1 MCVSLC
7 NASGGRW
14 GPAEV
19 PEASWSTADGLRGP
33 QSPQKAGLK
42 WKRQDLLLRV
52 GSLLEE
58 PVAPRV
64 IKFLDFLLPTEAP
77 ERDAILSRDRRISN
91 FHTIS
96 SCCCCCCSAEGT
108 QPCCCS
114 SNDACVA
121 QLLLREVNAHRELE
135 VQRKILAASPD
146 FKLLAAFQ
154 FLEDPKIAAV
164 TPLSL
169 AEALEAEG
177 FFLRPSE
184 VELIFR
190 RLDRSGQANDAGTV
204 SCACC
209 PDSTRLQST
218 SISRIPRPQRCSRLR
233 SSSSNFQRDD
243 SAAPESFRAS
253 ECRFLR
259 PRIKPAC
266 SSTKSCCCVTRCN
279 STEIRRSPLLR
290 NNVCKVRSKS
300 CSGNAVASGC
310 EVAGV
315 LSSQIDSERRLEFL
329 REKLALKPD
338 FNLLQFWGLFDTEG
352 RGYAAA
358 THVRDAFNAV
368 GLDISLAQARLF
380 ARKLSSDAGPRIRY
394 ADMARAFLPT
404 KTRYAEAMINRISNG
419 SHKCPTPQRH
429 LAPETLEIVA
439 AIFDMTLAYGFLICA
454 HSRDGDGYVTAAE
467 FSASLMAHGVC
478 PSEAELNALVN
489 RYDKNGDSKVS
500 YNEFV
505 NEIGRTRCPV
515 GSCRL
520 ICSCR

>member
-1 MCVSLC
+1 MSLSPAARRRLAHFFLSVAQLEGEQRKLYFSSSQ
-7 NASGGRW
+7 AS
-14 GPAEV
+14 
-19 PEASWSTADGLRGP
+19 SSLR
-33 QSPQKAGLK
+33 S
-42 WKRQDLLLRV
+42 R
-52 GSLLEE
+52 
-58 PVAPRV
+58 
-64 IKFLDFLLPTEAP
+64 FLDFILPTEAA
-77 ERDAILSRDRRISN
+77 EREAVLSRDRRISS
-91 FHTIS
+91 FHSTS
-96 SCCCCCCSAEGT
+96 SCCCSCCSAEGT

-114 SNDACVA
+114 SNDACVS

-135 VQRKILAASPD
+135 AQRRILAASPD

-154 FLEDPKIAAV
+154 LLEDPKIAAV
-164 TPLSL
+164 TPMSL
-169 AEALEAEG
+169 AESLEAEG

-190 RLDRSGQANDAGTV
+190 RLD
-204 SCACC
+204 
-209 PDSTRLQST
+209 
-218 SISRIPRPQRCSRLR
+218 SRLR
-233 SSSSNFQRDD
+233 SSSSSLPRDD

-253 ECRFLR
+253 DCRLFR
-259 PRIKPAC
+259 PRIKSGY
-266 SSTKSCCCVTRCN
+266 SSTKPCCCASRCG
-279 STEIRRSPLLR
+279 SMDARRSSLLR
-290 NNVCKVRSKS
+290 SNACKIRSKS
-300 CSGNAVASGC
+300 CSGNAVASVC

-315 LSSQIDSERRLEFL
+315 LSSQIDSERRLELL

-352 RGYAAA
+352 RGYAAVP
-358 THVRDAFNAV
+358 HVRDAFNAL

-380 ARKLSSDAGPRIRY
+380 ARKLNSDAEPRIRY

-439 AIFDMTLAYGFLICA
+439 AIFDMTLASEEQAELSRHRMCLKDLYSAFQDLD
-454 HSRDGDGYVTAAE
+454 RDGDGYVTAAE

-478 PSEAELNALVN
+478 HSEAELNALVN

-520 ICSCR
+520 VCLCR